1 MKDCT
6 ALAVVLMW
14 TKLFYWMNQFSSYAY
29 YVRLL
34 KATLSDIWIFLTIFI
49 ICLMMFGNALLI
61 LNEKRYGDTKL
72 IQKVFANKFV
82 DALMN

>member
-1 MKDCT
+1 
-6 ALAVVLMW
+6 MW
-14 TKLFYWMNQFSSYAY
+14 LKLFYWMNQFTSYAY

-34 KATLSDIWIFLTIFI
+34 KATLSDIRIFFSIFI

-61 LNEKRYGDTKL
+61 LNEGRYADRKV
-72 IQKVFANKFV
+72 IQKVFEVTFL